1 MPGFPVLHQLPELA
15 QTQLHWVGDAIQPS
29 HPLLSPSPSC
39 LQSFPASGYF
49 QMSQFFTS
57 GGQSI
62 GVSASASVL
71 PMKIQDWFPLG
82 LTGLISFWSK
92 GLSRIFSNTTV
103 QKDQFFYAQPSL
115 WSKSHIH
122 TWLLE
127 KTIASIDY
135 KDLCQQSNVYL
146 LIRLPMTSMLLN
158 PMDTFECSFYLY
170 QCGTQH
176 RSWICL
182 PSLWRN
188 FMKYSWYMIQ
198 GFH

>member
-1 MPGFPVLHQLPELA
+1 MSIESVMPFNHLILCCPLLLLPSIFPSIRVFSNELA
-15 QTQLHWVGDAIQPS
+15 LHIKWEKIRAP
-29 HPLLSPSPSC
+29 
-39 LQSFPASGYF
+39 
-49 QMSQFFTS
+49 
-57 GGQSI
+57 
-62 GVSASASVL
+62 ASASVF
-71 PMKIQDWFPLG
+71 PMNIQGWFPLG
-82 LTGLISFWSK
+82 SAGLISLQSE
-92 GLSRIFSNTTV
+92 GLSRVFSSTTIQRHQV
-103 QKDQFFYAQPSL
+103 FDAQPSL

-127 KTIASIDY
+127 KTTASIDY

-170 QCGTQH
+170 QRGTQH

-188 FMKYSWYMIQ
+188 CMKYSWYISQ

>member
-1 MPGFPVLHQLPELA
+1 MSIESVMPFNHLILCCPLLLLPAVFPSIRVFSNELA
-15 QTQLHWVGDAIQPS
+15 LHIKWEKIRAP
-29 HPLLSPSPSC
+29 
-39 LQSFPASGYF
+39 
-49 QMSQFFTS
+49 
-57 GGQSI
+57 
-62 GVSASASVL
+62 ASASVF
-71 PMKIQDWFPLG
+71 PMNIQGWFPLG
-82 LTGLISFWSK
+82 SAGLISLQSE
-92 GLSRIFSNTTV
+92 GLSRVFSSTTIQRHQV
-103 QKDQFFYAQPSL
+103 FDAQPSL

-182 PSLWRN
+182 LSLWRN
-188 FMKYSWYMIQ
+188 FMKYSWYIIQ